1 MKIYKVGII
10 GCGNI
15 FPMHAISL
23 KNIKG
28 VKIQAVCDIKINRA
42 VAQSQKY
49 NCNYYCDYR
58 EMLSRESLDAVHIL
72 TPHYLH
78 AAIAIY
84 AAKKKINILVEKPMA
99 LNPTQAEQMIE
110 AAKKNKVKLGV
121 IFQNRYNPAAK
132 LISARLKSGALG
144 KFVAARLTLC
154 WHKPDEYY
162 SKSEWKGTWEK
173 EGGGVVIDQ
182 AIHSFD
188 LLRYL
193 ADDEIDFVDA
203 HVANRMHKIVKV
215 EDEAV
220 GVIKFKK
227 GIYVCFYTI
236 NYYSYDADVE
246 MELHCQKARIK
257 IIKDSAWIEYYN
269 GKKEK
274 AVPDPGD
281 YIDYGDGVK
290 DYWGK
295 CHSLQIEDYYKS
307 LRKNETPFI
316 NGVEGK
322 KTQDLIWGIYKSG
335 QANRK
340 IYFPIK

>member
-1 MKIYKVGII
+1 MKIYKVGLI

-15 FPMHAISL
+15 FPMHALSL

-42 VAQSQKY
+42 VAQGQKY
-49 NCNYYCDYR
+49 GCNYYGDYKQ
-58 EMLSRESLDAVHIL
+58 MLSKENLDAVHIL
-72 TPHYLH
+72 APHHLH
-78 AAIAIY
+78 APMAVY
-84 AAKKKINILVEKPMA
+84 AAGKKINILVEKPMA
-99 LNPTQAEQMIE
+99 LNPKQAQRMID
-110 AAKKNKVKLGV
+110 AARKNKVKLGI

-132 LISARLKSGALG
+132 LLSARFKSGALG
-144 KFVAARLTLC
+144 KFISARLILS

-162 SKSEWKGTWEK
+162 TKSDWKGTREK

-188 LLRYL
+188 LLQYL
-193 ADDEIDFVDA
+193 AGDKIEFVDA
-203 HVANRMHKIVKV
+203 RVANRMHKIVKV
-215 EDEAV
+215 EDEAA

-227 GIYVCFYTI
+227 GTYLCFYTI

-246 MELHCQKARIK
+246 MELHCQKARVK

-274 AVPDPGD
+274 AIPNPKD
-281 YIDYGDGVK
+281 YIDYGNGVK

-307 LRKNETPFI
+307 LRKNKRPFI
-316 NGVEGK
+316 DGIEGK
-322 KTQDLIWGIYKSG
+322 KTQNLIWGIYQSSKTK
-335 QANRK
+335 RR
-340 IYFPIK
+340 IYFPVE